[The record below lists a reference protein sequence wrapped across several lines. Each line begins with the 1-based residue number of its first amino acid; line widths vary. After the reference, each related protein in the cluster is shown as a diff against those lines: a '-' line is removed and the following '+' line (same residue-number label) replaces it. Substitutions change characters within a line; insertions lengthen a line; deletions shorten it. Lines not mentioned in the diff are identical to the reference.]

1 MNIVTEEQ
9 NSFYDNINHI
19 RTPYEN
25 LIFIPN
31 GGTVYFLS
39 SNSSERLMVFFR
51 ISFTLKVLLN
61 ILKQKKNYEKKIFL
75 TNQEFPPPRST
86 CLDLGTTC
94 MPRGADSILPSSP
107 VPSPYSTQ
115 SLFLLGNDNDNDND
129 NDDNNSNNNNTN

>member
-61 ILKQKKNYEKKIFL
+61 ILKQKKNYEKKYF
-75 TNQEFPPPRST
+75 
-86 CLDLGTTC
+86 
-94 MPRGADSILPSSP
+94 
-107 VPSPYSTQ
+107 
-115 SLFLLGNDNDNDND
+115 
-129 NDDNNSNNNNTN
+129 